1 MPGLI
6 FLGLNSSACD
16 TPILLS
22 TFDMQNNLNSL
33 PPVISYQKTLS
44 TYSIAASL
52 FPKMRSFSSEE
63 QRRYTEA
70 INKVYKP
77 TGKKL
82 F

>member
-6 FLGLNSSACD
+6 FLGLNNSVCN
-16 TPILLS
+16 TQILLS
-22 TFDMQNNLNSL
+22 DFDMQNNLNSL
-33 PPVISYQKTLS
+33 PPVISYQKTPS
-44 TYSIAASL
+44 AYSIATSL
-52 FPKMRSFSSEE
+52 FPEMKFFSSEE

-70 INKVYKP
+70 INKIYKP